1 MVSNLQI
8 IMATSLFALG
18 LASFIAGLCTILAK
32 EYQEALKRLS
42 AQSPRIYNKALAD
55 LGVAPIIEASSRL
68 IEAVSQLVRTA
79 LGVGVFLCLCG
90 TAICLIA
97 FWMLSRL

>member
-1 MVSNLQI
+1 MVSNLQV

-18 LASFIAGLCTILAK
+18 LASFIAGLCTILTK
-32 EYQEALKRLS
+32 EYQEALKGLS
-42 AQSPRIYNKALAD
+42 AQSPRIYNKALTD
-55 LGVAPIIEASSRL
+55 LGVGPMIEASSHL
-68 IEAVSQLVRTA
+68 VEAVSQLVRTA
-79 LGVGVFLCLCG
+79 MGVGIFLCLSG